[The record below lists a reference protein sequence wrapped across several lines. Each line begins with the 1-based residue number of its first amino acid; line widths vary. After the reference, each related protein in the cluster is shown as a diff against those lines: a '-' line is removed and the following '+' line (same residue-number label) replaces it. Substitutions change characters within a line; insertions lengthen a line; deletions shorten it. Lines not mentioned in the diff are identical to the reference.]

1 MIRAPSY
8 FRHLSP
14 TGILLPQT
22 SPRDGIFDP
31 ANDPLAH
38 QGLGGTPEQ
47 QSLEILDVAHASGFY
62 RNFLEHPALRSM
74 VRTLTGWQKETLIKR
89 ALLRHN
95 CPGSLSTGIHYD
107 QLFLRASE
115 AEFLT
120 AWVPIGDCAATG
132 GGLMYLENSCE
143 LGKEIEA
150 DFGAQAQK
158 EGFSKDERIDAF
170 NRHMMAGG
178 FISQDAEHF
187 GRVTAGGQLKWLVGD
202 YEAGDVVFHKPY
214 MIHAAT
220 KNEDELGRIR
230 LASDL
235 RFYERGVPLDE
246 RWMNVF
252 RHNDRL

>member
-1 MIRAPSY
+1 MISY
-8 FRHLSP
+8 FKQIAP
-14 TGILLPQT
+14 TGILLPST

-47 QSLEILDVAHASGFY
+47 QSLELLDIAHATPTY
-62 RNFLEHPALRSM
+62 RQFLEHPALRSF
-74 VRTLTGWQKETLIKR
+74 VRDFMSWKREILVKR

-107 QLFLRASE
+107 QLFLRGGE

-132 GGLMYLENSCE
+132 GGLMYLEDSCR
-143 LGKEIEA
+143 LGEEIEEEFTRKA
-150 DFGAQAQK
+150 
-158 EGFSKDERIDAF
+158 KDLSAEERVNAF
-170 NRHMMAGG
+170 NRNMMQGG
-178 FISQDAEHF
+178 FISQDAEEF
-187 GRVTAGGQLKWLVGD
+187 GRVQAGGRSRWLVGD

-214 MIHAAT
+214 MIHSAT
-220 KNEDELGRIR
+220 QNEDELGRIR

-235 RFYERGVPLDE
+235 RFYEEGAALDR

-252 RHNDRL
+252 KHDDGL